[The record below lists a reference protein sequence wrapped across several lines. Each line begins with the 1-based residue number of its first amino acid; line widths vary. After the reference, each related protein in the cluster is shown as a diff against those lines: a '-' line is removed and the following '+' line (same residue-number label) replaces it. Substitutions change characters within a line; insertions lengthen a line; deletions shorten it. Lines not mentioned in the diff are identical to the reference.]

1 MVYKCTFTAEI
12 AIIILLSSTPDS
24 YNNIALI
31 HCKMFTLVV
40 VILSVAAFGVNSQN
54 EVQLIMWADMLQK
67 PCNSYNFPEDRKNHE
82 LPFESV
88 KEALEI
94 LTMAMLSN
102 NEHVKARLDWF
113 FWSYITSVSKK
124 GFIAEKWNGNLVVV
138 FKSVKKFYWKDHR
151 FLFPLEIAP
160 GNVTVDK
167 YYYKAANRT
176 YRLVEETL
184 LNKAKSGKKIY
195 ITGLS
200 LGAGIAQVFAF
211 EFARHH
217 PSYRSQLR
225 LFTYGATPT
234 GNDKF
239 TEQLHNY
246 IPHFYDIVVIGDKLS
261 YHKCP
266 WLSSAENYDDSEYRR
281 LNVYYLPYIGGHNY
295 DEYKAQLEKIQ
306 RKEFYDIAY
315 GFSNETFE
323 DACSRLMTNCCRCWL
338 R

>member
-1 MVYKCTFTAEI
+1 
-12 AIIILLSSTPDS
+12 
-24 YNNIALI
+24 
-31 HCKMFTLVV
+31 MFTLVV
-40 VILSVAAFGVNSQN
+40 VILSVAAFGVNSQDWY
-54 EVQLIMWADMLQK
+54 ELREWKKMLQK
-67 PCNSYNFPEDRKNHE
+67 PCNSYNFPEDRTNHE
-82 LPFESV
+82 LPYERV
-88 KEALEI
+88 YEALEI
-94 LTMAMLSN
+94 LTVAMLSN
-102 NEHVKARLDWF
+102 KKAKQLLPGISWRV
-113 FWSYITSVSKK
+113 IKQVPKK
-124 GFIAEKWNGNLVVV
+124 GFTAEKYNGDLVVV
-138 FKSVKKFYWKDHR
+138 FKSAHEIYW
-151 FLFPLEIAP
+151 LQWPMWSISEIAP
-160 GNVTVDK
+160 GNLTVDR

-246 IPHFYDIVVIGDKLS
+246 IPHFYDIVQIGDKLS
-261 YHKCP
+261 YHKCHAKTWP
-266 WLSSAENYDDSEYRR
+266 LSLDEDMFRR